1 MLNNNWYLKFNYSP
15 LLLREKVCAVSP
27 SLIISPVD
35 SASSPSQEEPNAPD
49 DKEHLKE
56 FLHLLMAWPDHK
68 GPSSEDPKNCF
79 K

>member
-1 MLNNNWYLKFNYSP
+1 M
-15 LLLREKVCAVSP
+15 CAVSP

-35 SASSPSQEEPNAPD
+35 SASSLSQEEPNAPD

-56 FLHLLMAWPDHK
+56 FLHLFMAWPDHK